1 MNNKHSIL
9 SNTVI
14 TVIVI
19 LLSLSIQIQAK
30 DNPINN
36 KNLNGGNQND
46 VAFSDG
52 FEGLLLGPD
61 PQIITANA
69 KLSFIANSF
78 MGAYGGVNNYLEL
91 IVNESVN
98 PMTLNTIPA
107 RIDSGGW
114 YWGMGLSQM
123 TSALDRIESEGDYDS
138 CIFLDGSMQTMRE
151 FADRLFVACDK
162 VILFADAGYHNPVS
176 LGGSYLSATATTLA
190 NARQMQVEYPELVVV
205 PTAYVFYELTTNP
218 VVNVPR
224 LDYLYGDDNIHQNG
238 LGTLV
243 NAYSLYSVFSSRS
256 PLGLGFEFD
265 QPATENHSF
274 MSGGF
279 ILLGH
284 NFPSDTPDDKLLFD
298 EFTQHLFQQRVI
310 DLLVEWQ
317 QGNTTFD

>member
-1 MNNKHSIL
+1 MKNKYNSLNKI
-9 SNTVI
+9 I
-14 TVIVI
+14 TTIGI
-19 LLSLSIQIQAK
+19 LLSLSMQIQAEIM
-30 DNPINN
+30 PTNN
-36 KNLNGGNQND
+36 DIAYGNNQND
-46 VAFSDG
+46 VVFLDG

-98 PMTLNTIPA
+98 PVTLNTVPA

-114 YWGMGLSQM
+114 YWGMLLSQM
-123 TSALDRIESEGDYDS
+123 TSALERIESEGDYDS
-138 CIFLDGSMQTMRE
+138 CIFLDGSMQTMRD

-162 VILFADAGYHNPVS
+162 VILFADAGFHNPVT
-176 LGGSYLSATATTLA
+176 LGGAYFNATATTLA
-190 NARQMQVEYPELVVV
+190 NARQMQAEYPELLVV

-243 NAYSLYSVFSSRS
+243 NAYSLYAAFSSRS

-265 QPATENHSF
+265 QPATDNHSF
-274 MSGGF
+274 MSNGF

-284 NFPSDTPDDKLLFD
+284 NFPSDTPNDRLLFD
-298 EFTQHLFQQRVI
+298 EITQHIFQQRII

-317 QGNTTFD
+317 QGNTVFD